1 MANTKAAKPSQ
12 PKDKTSPKLMS
23 MEELLSSTGY
33 KPSSSSKNS
42 GLRSSSS
49 VSLKTA
55 GLKIPA
61 QKKSSPMS
69 MEELLKS
76 TGYKIPV
83 LKRGQEVKG
92 KVVSVSKSE
101 IILDIG
107 AKSEGI
113 IYGREVAANPDLL
126 MTLSPGDSLE
136 ATVIYPENEQGQ
148 VVLSL
153 RKHSG
158 IRRWTEL
165 EDKKDT
171 GEVIDVIVS
180 EINRGGL
187 ICEYFGIRGF
197 LPASQLLQVSSRD
210 LIGKRLSVSIIEAE
224 QSTNRLIF
232 SQKTQETK
240 DLTAIKKILTKIKIG
255 EKYAGKI
262 TAVLPFGIFVEI
274 QADKDAAKS
283 THSKPGEP
291 GPDAGLGK
299 IEGLVHISEIT
310 WEKVDDPA
318 KGFTVGQSLEVM
330 VVSKDD
336 EAGRLNLSVK
346 QLSVDPFAQV
356 AGKYSKDQK
365 VSGKVTKVTPYGVFI
380 SLEDGLEGL
389 MHISKIP
396 PNMSLSVGDKVDCE
410 VESVDVATRRVALVP
425 IETAKP
431 ILYR

>member
-1 MANTKAAKPSQ
+1 MASTKTDKPSQ
-12 PKDKTSPKLMS
+12 QSNKPSLAKVMT
-23 MEELLSSTGY
+23 MEELFS
-33 KPSSSSKNS
+33 
-42 GLRSSSS
+42 
-49 VSLKTA
+49 
-55 GLKIPA
+55 
-61 QKKSSPMS
+61 
-69 MEELLKS
+69 S
-76 TGYKIPV
+76 TGYKIPI

-92 KVVSVSKSE
+92 KVLSVSKSE
-101 IILDIG
+101 ILLDIG

-126 MTLSPGDSLE
+126 LTLSPGDTLE

-158 IRRWTEL
+158 TRRWTEI

-171 GEVIDVIVS
+171 GEVIDVVVS
-180 EINRGGL
+180 EVNRGGL

-197 LPASQLLQVSSRD
+197 LPASQLLQVNSRD
-210 LIGKRLSVSIIEAE
+210 LIGKKLSVSIIEAE

-240 DLTAIKKILTKIKIG
+240 DLGAIKKILSKIKLG
-255 EKYAGKI
+255 DKYQGKI
-262 TAVLPFGIFVEI
+262 TAVLPFGVFVEI
-274 QADKDAAKS
+274 EADKD
-283 THSKPGEP
+283 E
-291 GPDAGLGK
+291 K
-299 IEGLVHISEIT
+299 IEGLVHISELT
-310 WEKVDDPA
+310 WEKVEDPT
-318 KGFTVGQSLEVM
+318 KGYSVGQPVEV
-330 VVSKDD
+330 VAVSKDD

-346 QLSVDPFAQV
+346 QLSEDPFAQV
-356 AGKYSKDQK
+356 AQKYSKDQK

-396 PNMSLSVGDKVDCE
+396 PNMSLNVGDKVDCE